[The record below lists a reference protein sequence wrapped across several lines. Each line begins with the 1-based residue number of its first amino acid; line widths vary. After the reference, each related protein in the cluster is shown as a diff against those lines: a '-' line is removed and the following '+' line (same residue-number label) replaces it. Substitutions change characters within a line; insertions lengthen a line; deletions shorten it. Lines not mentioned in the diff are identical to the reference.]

1 MSKSPVD
8 IERDIDNL
16 VVICQMMF
24 DELKK
29 IKRRRYYRKYY
40 KNKKDNVDERINKK
54 KRILK
59 LIPRDTEEYVLNFD

>member
-1 MSKSPVD
+1 MSKSHVD

-40 KNKKDNVDERINKK
+40 KNEKDNVDERINKK
-54 KRILK
+54 KKILK
-59 LIPRDTEEYVLNFD
+59 LIPRDAEEYVLNFD